1 MDELNKKIISE
12 LQQGFPLEVNP
23 YDIIAGKLGISV
35 DELWERVQ
43 QLVGEGVIRRIGVSL
58 DSRKLGYASTL
69 AAVCVAPENVDRGAE
84 VVGRY
89 PEVTHSYERKG
100 EFNIWFTLIAVDNV
114 RIEVVLEEIRAVLGL
129 NSADVLNLPVLN
141 LFKLDARFKA
151 GKVRA
156 DGD

>member
-69 AAVCVAPENVDRGAE
+69 AAVRVAPENVDRGAE

-114 RIEVVLEEIRAVLGL
+114 RMEVVLEEIRAVLGL
-129 NSADVLNLPVLN
+129 NFADVLSLPVLN

-151 GKVRA
+151 GKARTG
-156 DGD
+156 GD